1 MWQLYKCV
9 SFQKFLIQ
17 NFISSLT
24 KLAQSR
30 SFKISSLSGGTNLA
44 HTEMCIAS
52 HTCHWQIFAACV
64 LIAICQLKERTDVFP
79 ISVLDTHTLR
89 HLNERL
95 IFFLHSTKPFYRQL
109 YSNTETYCTSET
121 TNTRFKKAR
130 VSDHCSICALPTLK
144 VHFEAQNMS
153 LHII

>member
-1 MWQLYKCV
+1 MKTRIKPISLNFSFNIYIFKCGKCV

-52 HTCHWQIFAACV
+52 HTCHWQILQHVC
-64 LIAICQLKERTDVFP
+64 
-79 ISVLDTHTLR
+79 
-89 HLNERL
+89 
-95 IFFLHSTKPFYRQL
+95 
-109 YSNTETYCTSET
+109 
-121 TNTRFKKAR
+121 
-130 VSDHCSICALPTLK
+130 
-144 VHFEAQNMS
+144 
-153 LHII
+153 